1 MLFTGDRYMNFFTLM
16 IVACLIAGCVHR
28 PPPQPVAVK
37 QANDTNLTC
46 EQITVD
52 YTTNTEIAKNKI
64 VKNKA
69 SDVDDAL
76 WIIFVW
82 PGLADFQNADG
93 NEGNALL
100 DRNIYLRE
108 MAKAKGCKGIETW
121 SRQPERY
128 TLWTTGIDRGA

>member
-1 MLFTGDRYMNFFTLM
+1 MNFLALM
-16 IVACLIAGCVHR
+16 IVSSLIAGCVHR

-37 QANDTNLTC
+37 QANDANLTC
-46 EQITVD
+46 DQITVD
-52 YTTNTEIAKNKI
+52 YTANTEIAKNKI
-64 VKNKA
+64 AKNKS
-69 SDVDDAL
+69 SDVDDVL

-108 MAKAKGCKGIETW
+108 TAKAKGCKGMETW
-121 SRQPERY
+121 SPQPERY
-128 TLWTTGIDRGA
+128 TLWTIGIDRGA

>member
-1 MLFTGDRYMNFFTLM
+1 MNFFALM
-16 IVACLIAGCVHR
+16 IVTCLIAGCVHR

-37 QANDTNLTC
+37 QANDASLSC

-52 YTTNTEIAKNKI
+52 YTANTEIAKNKI
-64 VKNKA
+64 TKNKS

-82 PGLADFQNADG
+82 PGLANFQNADG

-108 MAKAKGCKGIETW
+108 VAKSRGCKGMETW
-121 SRQPERY
+121 SPQPERY
-128 TLWTTGIDRGA
+128 TLRTTGNDRGA

>member
-1 MLFTGDRYMNFFTLM
+1 MTALALM
-16 IVACLIAGCVHR
+16 IVMCLFAGCVHR
-28 PPPQPVAVK
+28 PPPQPVVVK
-37 QANDTNLTC
+37 QANDANLTC

-52 YTTNTEIAKNKI
+52 YTANTEIAKNKI
-64 VKNKA
+64 TKNKS

-108 MAKAKGCKGIETW
+108 VAKSKGCKGMETW
-121 SRQPERY
+121 SSQPERY
-128 TLWTTGIDRGA
+128 TRRTTGLHRDA